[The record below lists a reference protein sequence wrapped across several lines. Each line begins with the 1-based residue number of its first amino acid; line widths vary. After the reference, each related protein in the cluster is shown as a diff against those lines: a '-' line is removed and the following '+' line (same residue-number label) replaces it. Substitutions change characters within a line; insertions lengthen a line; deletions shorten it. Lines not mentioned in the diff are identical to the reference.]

1 MLKHSTMRFCMA
13 LPIELANMLNNTL
26 NTNEVKDRAGVEI
39 ELERRSTGPGTVTE
53 FKKLNESAG
62 LPVRLSIK
70 HETSGTGTKTI
81 RRSVVE
87 AINTVE
93 NSDGEKVTSIAR
105 LSVVHPTGLAD
116 DFNGLKDALA
126 MILSFC
132 ATTGVGT
139 TVLFDG
145 SGNGALALINESL

>member
-1 MLKHSTMRFCMA
+1 MRFRMA

-26 NTNEVKDRAGVEI
+26 NTNEVKDRAGAEI
-39 ELERRSTGPGTVTE
+39 ELERRSTGPGQITE
-53 FKKLNESAG
+53 FKKLSETAG

-70 HETSGTGTKTI
+70 HETSGTGIKET

-105 LSVVHPTGLAD
+105 FSVVHPSGLAD
-116 DFNGLKDALA
+116 DFNGLKDAIA

-132 ATTGVGT
+132 ATTGAGT
-139 TVLFDG
+139 TVLLDG
-145 SGNGALALINESL
+145 SGSGANALINEGL

>member
-1 MLKHSTMRFCMA
+1 MV

-39 ELERRSTGPGTVTE
+39 ELERRSTGPGQITE
-53 FKKLNESAG
+53 FKKLNETAG

-70 HETSGTGTKTI
+70 HETSGTGTKAT

-87 AINTVE
+87 ALITNE

-105 LSVVHPTGLAD
+105 LSVVHPLGLAD
-116 DFNGLKDALA
+116 DYNGLKDAIA

-132 ATTGVGT
+132 ATTGAAT
-139 TVLFDG
+139 TVLLDG
-145 SGNGALALINESL
+145 SGNGANALINESL